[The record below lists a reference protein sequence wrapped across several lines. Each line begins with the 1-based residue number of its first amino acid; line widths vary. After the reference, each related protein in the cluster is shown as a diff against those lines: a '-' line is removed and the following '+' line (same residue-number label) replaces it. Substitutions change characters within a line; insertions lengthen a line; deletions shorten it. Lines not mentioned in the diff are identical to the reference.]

1 MRRVAESGV
10 LDAGIADPGTGEA
23 AEDDGIHSVPPRPD
37 AVPGVELRNLSA
49 AWPGGAPVF
58 AGVSAAAGPGR
69 WLAVTGPSGAG
80 KSTLLAVLLGFLPAA
95 AGRAAVTGTAA
106 WCPQEAHLFD
116 STLRGNLLLGLPAD
130 RKDTAA
136 GVASASGDAD
146 SGAPDAGDARLAAA
160 LTAVGLDALVA
171 RLPEG
176 LDTRIGPG
184 GSFLSGGE
192 RQRLAVART
201 ILTGAEVILLDEPTA
216 HLDAEAGRDM
226 LTDLRAGLRD
236 RTVVMVTH
244 NPADIHPADTV
255 LDLSAA
261 SLTGATGGFLPLQQ
275 EGSLR

>member
-1 MRRVAESGV
+1 M
-10 LDAGIADPGTGEA
+10 
-23 AEDDGIHSVPPRPD
+23 
-37 AVPGVELRNLSA
+37 
-49 AWPGGAPVF
+49 
-58 AGVSAAAGPGR
+58 
-69 WLAVTGPSGAG
+69 AVTGPSGAG

-95 AGRAAVTGTAA
+95 GGRAAVTGAAA

-116 STLRGNLLLGLPAD
+116 STLRGNLLLGLPAPAPGPED
-130 RKDTAA
+130 ATETGPGDSPDHGR
-136 GVASASGDAD
+136 VSSAVRD
-146 SGAPDAGDARLAAA
+146 PELAAA
-160 LTAVGLDALVA
+160 LAAVGLNALVS
-171 RLPEG
+171 RLPDG

-216 HLDAEAGRDM
+216 HLDAEAGREM
-226 LTDLRAGLRD
+226 LADLREGLKD

-244 NPADIHPADTV
+244 NPADIHPADTL

-261 SLTGATGGFLPLQQ
+261 SLTGVAGSARVQYP

>member
-1 MRRVAESGV
+1 MRRVADSGV
-10 LDAGIADPGTGEA
+10 LEATATQAADG
-23 AEDDGIHSVPPRPD
+23 DGLYDVPPRPG
-37 AVPGVELRNLSA
+37 AAPGVELSGLAA
-49 AWPGGAPVF
+49 AWPGGGTVF
-58 AGVSAAAGPGR
+58 SGLSATAGPGS
-69 WLAVTGPSGAG
+69 WLAVTGPSGSG

-95 AGRAAVTGTAA
+95 GGRAAVTGTAA

-116 STLRGNLLLGLPAD
+116 STLRGNLLLGLPAG
-130 RKDTAA
+130 AP
-136 GVASASGDAD
+136 VPASASQAGPDD
-146 SGAPDAGDARLAAA
+146 APDHGPVSSAAREAELAAA
-160 LTAVGLDALVA
+160 LAAVGLNSPVS
-171 RLPEG
+171 RLPDG

-216 HLDAEAGRDM
+216 HLDAEAGREM
-226 LTDLRAGLRD
+226 LADLRAGLRD

-244 NPADIHPADTV
+244 NPADIHPDDTL

-261 SLTGATGGFLPLQQ
+261 SLWNGTGSVRLATP

>member
-1 MRRVAESGV
+1 
-10 LDAGIADPGTGEA
+10 
-23 AEDDGIHSVPPRPD
+23 
-37 AVPGVELRNLSA
+37 
-49 AWPGGAPVF
+49 
-58 AGVSAAAGPGR
+58 VSATAGPGS

-116 STLRGNLLLGLPAD
+116 STLRGNLLLGLPAPAP
-130 RKDTAA
+130 AA
-136 GVASASGDAD
+136 GPATGAGADDAPDPGTVAST
-146 SGAPDAGDARLAAA
+146 ARDPELAAA
-160 LTAVGLDALVA
+160 LAAVGLHALVS
-171 RLPEG
+171 RLPDG
-176 LDTRIGPG
+176 LETRIGPG

-201 ILTGAEVILLDEPTA
+201 ILTGAAVILLDEPTA
-216 HLDAEAGRDM
+216 HLDAEAGREM
-226 LTDLRAGLRD
+226 LADLRAGLKD

-244 NPADIHPADTV
+244 NPADIHPADSV

-261 SLTGATGGFLPLQQ
+261 SATGVAGSARVPYP